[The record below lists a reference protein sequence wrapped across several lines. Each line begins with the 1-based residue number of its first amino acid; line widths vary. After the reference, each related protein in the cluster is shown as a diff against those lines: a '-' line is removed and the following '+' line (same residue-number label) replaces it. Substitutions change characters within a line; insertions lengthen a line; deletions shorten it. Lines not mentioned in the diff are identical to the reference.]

1 MALDVAHA
9 GLPAYRLATP
19 FVASTLRILPASLAQ
34 AVHSLLFAGG
44 HMGYGLLVVRL
55 FACFVLLSLSCVL
68 HHFVPVH
75 SFVFVVGPLLFSMAF
90 VIPF

>member
-1 MALDVAHA
+1 MVRRRTMALDVAHA
-9 GLPAYRLATP
+9 VLPST
-19 FVASTLRILPASLAQ
+19 ASTLRILPASLAQ

-55 FACFVLLSLSCVL
+55 FACFVLLPLSCL
-68 HHFVPVH
+68 LCHFVPVH